1 MTNADIRR
9 KILQMLYGS
18 LMEHPYNRITPK
30 EFKESLGIGLKE
42 LHFNIIY
49 LEEKGYVELSKPLEG
64 SIFVGARITP
74 RGVDLIEDE
83 YEFNV
88 LFPERTT
95 TAGVSDKI
103 LEQFDVLTKQASEM
117 PDLSDDSKEL
127 IIEELKSIRVELNKK
142 EPLYSEIKKNVDR
155 IKNRNPDIS
164 RELMKILREPAIA
177 RILSHAAKN
186 ELGI

>member
-1 MTNADIRR
+1 MTNAAIRR
-9 KILQMLYGS
+9 KMLQLLYES
-18 LMEHPYNRITPK
+18 FMEHPYNRMTPK
-30 EFKESLGIGLKE
+30 ELREPLGIGLKE

-88 LFPERTT
+88 LFPEQTS
-95 TAGVSDKI
+95 ASSVPNEV
-103 LEQFDVLTKQASEM
+103 LEQFDVLTKQTSEI

-127 IIEELKSIRVELNKK
+127 IIEELKSIQAELNKK
-142 EPLYSEIKKNVDR
+142 EPLYSEIKKNVDH
-155 IKNRNPDIS
+155 IKDRNPDIW
-164 RELMKILREPAIA
+164 RKLMEIIREPAIA
-177 RILSHAAKN
+177 RILSHAARN